1 MWQAAEKLKAAGINP
16 RTKEPYKRP
25 CGSYKK
31 LPPEEAAAAAALKA
45 AQVAHKAG
53 EKKAIE
59 KETIATL
66 RGKVATLE
74 AELVL
79 CRARLAPPGPGPRAL
94 PGPACH
100 SRAEA
105 PKSAGRGAWR
115 ARRGENGP
123 GKPSCPGPSAA
134 HRPARS
140 LTAGPGQEGL
150 PGPFCAR
157 RAGEEK
163 TGLAKARSAA
173 RERPLLTRPGPAG
186 APAGPEPAPPGP
198 APLTSGAPVI
208 SGGFLVLPSI

>member
-79 CRARLAPPGPGPRAL
+79 CRARLAPPGPKRPNQQV
-94 PGPACH
+94 
-100 SRAEA
+100 EE
-105 PKSAGRGAWR
+105 RG
-115 ARRGENGP
+115 GP
-123 GKPSCPGPSAA
+123 GEENTGLAN
-134 HRPARS
+134 RPARARLRHIGRPAHS
-140 LTAGPGQEGL
+140 TLTAGPGQEGL
-150 PGPFCAR
+150 PGGPVLREAGR
-157 RAGEEK
+157 RGEN
-163 TGLAKARSAA
+163 
-173 RERPLLTRPGPAG
+173 RPGKSTLGGPGAATFDPAG
-186 APAGPEPAPPGP
+186 APAGPEPDPPPGP
-198 APLTSGAPVI
+198 APPSTVPSGGGAPVI
-208 SGGFLVLPSI
+208 SGGFLE